1 MAEHHIICLQVL
13 VLKIVR
19 VGAYLCKN
27 DNFST
32 IGQHETSLSFINQD
46 VVLHVQTPRGRS

>member
-46 VVLHVQTPRGRS
+46 VVLHVQTPRERS